1 MLRRE
6 RRCFYTEL
14 IGGCKFRGIRIGA
27 NENRGAQ
34 SIMYDAT
41 KNEYAFYK
49 NCTLNTGIGRF
60 EIAATEAKNMFE
72 RLPDKEQKV
81 LMFIIISKRQLNAYG
96 FVKHYCDHTI
106 GVANQHITSET
117 VTKALASLRHEKG
130 SKRIFYQIALKINA
144 KLGGINQEL
153 DWSEIAEI
161 SPEEKER
168 RKTMPLTMYVG
179 IDVTHPTSYSGIDY
193 SIAAVV
199 ASINPGGTIYRN
211 MIVTQEECRPGER
224 AVAHGRERTDILE
237 AKFVKLLREFAENN
251 DNRAPAHIVV
261 YRDGVSDS
269 EMLRVSHDELRSL
282 KSEVKQ
288 FMSER
293 DGEDPE
299 PKYTFIV
306 IQKRHNTRL
315 LRRMEKDKPVVNKDL
330 TPAETDVAVAAVK
343 QWEEDMKES
352 KETGIVNPSSGTTV
366 DKLIVSKYK
375 FDFFLASHHGVL
387 GTSRPGHYT
396 VMYDDKGMS
405 QDEVYKMTYGLAFL
419 SARCRKPISLPVPVH
434 YAHLSCEKAK
444 ELYRTYKEHYIGDY
458 AQPRTRHEMEHFLQ
472 TNVKYPGMSFA

>member
-1 MLRRE
+1 
-6 RRCFYTEL
+6 
-14 IGGCKFRGIRIGA
+14 
-27 NENRGAQ
+27 
-34 SIMYDAT
+34 
-41 KNEYAFYK
+41 
-49 NCTLNTGIGRF
+49 
-60 EIAATEAKNMFE
+60 MFE

-237 AKFVKLLREFAENN
+237 AKFVKLLREFAE
-251 DNRAPAHIVV
+251 
-261 YRDGVSDS
+261 VSCL
-269 EMLRVSHDELRSL
+269 EYL
-282 KSEVKQ
+282 
-288 FMSER
+288 
-293 DGEDPE
+293 
-299 PKYTFIV
+299 
-306 IQKRHNTRL
+306 
-315 LRRMEKDKPVVNKDL
+315 KDL
-330 TPAETDVAVAAVK
+330 
-343 QWEEDMKES
+343 W
-352 KETGIVNPSSGTTV
+352 
-366 DKLIVSKYK
+366 
-375 FDFFLASHHGVL
+375 DF
-387 GTSRPGHYT
+387 
-396 VMYDDKGMS
+396 
-405 QDEVYKMTYGLAFL
+405 
-419 SARCRKPISLPVPVH
+419 
-434 YAHLSCEKAK
+434 
-444 ELYRTYKEHYIGDY
+444 
-458 AQPRTRHEMEHFLQ
+458 
-472 TNVKYPGMSFA
+472 